1 MTEDAATA
9 KTAMRTVEAR
19 IGLEGA
25 QMKRLATSGG
35 FAVDETTGNELIA
48 ALEGVLQT
56 LEARW
61 ATLQRFRDHPALGD
75 TATAQWVSAH
85 MVATAADEKGLL
97 TQLEQARA
105 EFPAYIEAIRQAK
118 RNYQAREVETRAHL
132 TAIRPAERN

>member
-1 MTEDAATA
+1 MTEDVAAATA
-9 KTAMRTVEAR
+9 SRLMQTRV
-19 IGLEGA
+19 GLAAG

-61 ATLQRFRDHPALGD
+61 ATLQRFRDHPALSD
-75 TATAQWVSAH
+75 TATGQWVSAH

-105 EFPAYIEAIRQAK
+105 EFPGYIEAIQQAK
-118 RNYQAREVETRAHL
+118 RNYQSRDEETQAQLAAIPPVERS
-132 TAIRPAERN
+132 